1 MEILNKP
8 IDTFSFQN
16 VVDFCKLGYREG
28 TQIDYKQDLPK
39 DGLAKHFAAFS
50 NTLGGVII
58 IGVEEDKKTGIPIA
72 WNGVDNDAKRI
83 ERIYQWAGDVDPHPL
98 YKVYPTHEENGKI
111 FILVRIYEGDR
122 TPYYVQNN
130 ANIWI
135 RTGSIGNPIDI
146 SSPDWTELLFGKKE
160 KAQLARS
167 NYLNRA
173 REVYESALSR
183 AEHER
188 LRLIKSEQEQ
198 YNKQN
203 KDIPQSQR
211 EPFKSNYYSHELGS
225 QAAMCTFVLQPF
237 FPARA
242 LTEPRE
248 IKRRLSEINHPPTYY
263 SLWNRTEPIPEGVLS
278 FEWNERT
285 GLIVCKQMY
294 ATGLVYFAE
303 DVLHVQEDKRNIN
316 TLIILHRLFL
326 SFKQATNF
334 YRIFGY
340 QGGLQ
345 GSLTLKGV
353 KGALVNPLEW
363 DNRMRSIM
371 HGDKRALMANYS
383 WELADLDTLI
393 LFDEKTFQSYFI
405 ELAKRIEWD
414 LGYDDT
420 DDNLVKQF
428 LKAHGWLVT

>member
-8 IDTFSFQN
+8 IDTFSFKD
-16 VVDFCKLGYREG
+16 VVEFCKLGYREG
-28 TQIDYKQDLPK
+28 TQIDYKLDLPK

-58 IGVEEDKKTGIPIA
+58 IGVEEDKKTGIPIT

-98 YKVYPTHEENGKI
+98 YKVHPTNEENGKI
-111 FILVRIYEGDR
+111 FILVRIYEGER

-130 ANIWI
+130 ANIWV
-135 RTGSIGNPIDI
+135 RTGSIGNPIET

-173 REVYESALSR
+173 KEVFESALRR
-183 AEHER
+183 ANFER
-188 LRLIKSEQEQ
+188 MRLIRSEYGQ
-198 YNKQN
+198 NNNLN
-203 KDIPQSQR
+203 KDIPQSPR
-211 EPFKSNYYSHELGS
+211 EPFKSKYYTQELGS

-248 IKRRLSEINHPPTYY
+248 IKRRLNELNHPASYY
-263 SLWNRTEPIPEGVLS
+263 NLWNNTEPIPEGVLS
-278 FEWNERT
+278 FEWNKQT
-285 GLIVCKQMY
+285 GLISCKQIY
-294 ATGLVYFAE
+294 ATGLLYLSE
-303 DVLHVQEDKRNIN
+303 DVLSVQADESTIS
-316 TLIILHRLFL
+316 TLIILARLFM
-326 SFKQATNF
+326 SFKHATNF
-334 YRIFGY
+334 YRLFGY

-353 KGALVNPLEW
+353 KETIVYPLEW
-363 DNRMRSIM
+363 DNRMRTII
-371 HGDKRALMANYS
+371 HGVKRALMLDYS
-383 WELADLDTLI
+383 WELADLDTLL

-428 LKAHGWLVT
+428 LKANG

>member
-1 MEILNKP
+1 MEILNKS
-8 IDTFSFQN
+8 IDTFSFKD

-28 TQIDYKQDLPK
+28 TQIDYKRDLPK
-39 DGLAKHFAAFS
+39 DGLARHFAAFS

-72 WNGVDNDAKRI
+72 WNGVDNDAKLI

-98 YKVYPTHEENGKI
+98 YKVHPTNEENGKI

-130 ANIWI
+130 ANIWV
-135 RTGSIGNPIDI
+135 RTGSIGNPIDT

-173 REVYESALSR
+173 RDVYESALNR

-188 LRLIKSEQEQ
+188 LRLIKPEWEQ

-211 EPFKSNYYSHELGS
+211 EPFTAKYYSQELGS

-242 LTEPRE
+242 LTEPGE
-248 IKRRLSEINHPPTYY
+248 IKRRLNEISHPPNYY
-263 SLWNRTEPIPEGVLS
+263 SLWNSAEPIPEGVLS
-278 FEWNERT
+278 FEWNQHT
-285 GLIVCKQMY
+285 GLISCKQIY
-294 ATGLVYFAE
+294 ASGLLYLSG
-303 DVLHVQEDKRNIN
+303 DVLSVRADEN
-316 TLIILHRLFL
+316 TVSTLTILARLFM
-326 SFKQATNF
+326 SFKQAINF

-353 KGALVNPLEW
+353 KGALVYPLEW
-363 DNRMRSIM
+363 DNRMRTFM
-371 HGDKRALMANYS
+371 HGVKRALMSDYS

-393 LFDEKTFQSYFI
+393 LFDEKTFQAYFI

-428 LKAHGWLVT
+428 LKANGWLVA

>member
-8 IDTFSFQN
+8 IDTFSFKD
-16 VVDFCKLGYREG
+16 VVEFCKLGYREG
-28 TQIDYKQDLPK
+28 TQIDYKLDLPK
-39 DGLAKHFAAFS
+39 DGLARHFAAFS

-58 IGVEEDKKTGIPIA
+58 IGVEEDKKTGIPVA

-83 ERIYQWAGDVDPHPL
+83 ERIYQWAGDVEPHPL
-98 YKVYPTHEENGKI
+98 YKVHATNEENGKI

-135 RTGSIGNPIDI
+135 RTGNVGNPIDI
-146 SSPDWTELLFGKKE
+146 SSPDWIELLFGKKE

-183 AEHER
+183 AEQER
-188 LRLIKSEQEQ
+188 VRLTKPEQEQ
-198 YNKQN
+198 YNEQN
-203 KDIPQSQR
+203 KNIPLSQR
-211 EPFKSNYYSHELGS
+211 EPFQSRYYSHQLGS

-248 IKRRLSEINHPPTYY
+248 IKKRLNELNHPASYY
-263 SLWNRTEPIPEGVLS
+263 NLWNNTEPIPEGVLS
-278 FEWNERT
+278 FEWNKQT
-285 GLIVCKQMY
+285 GHIACKQIY
-294 ATGLVYFAE
+294 ATGLLYHSE
-303 DVLHVQEDKRNIN
+303 DVLNVQADESTVS
-316 TLIILHRLFL
+316 TLTILARLFM

-334 YRIFGY
+334 YRLFGY

-345 GSLTLKGV
+345 GSLTLYGV

-363 DNRMRSIM
+363 ENRMRTFIN
-371 HGDKRALMANYS
+371 GDKRALMSDYS
-383 WELADLDTLI
+383 WELTDLDTLL
-393 LFDEKTFQSYFI
+393 LFDEKAFQAYFI

-428 LKAHGWLVT
+428 LKANKWLVT